1 MIEELVKQVALLQ
14 RQVDGLIKPEVP
26 LGLSLISELT
36 SVSSSM
42 SFTSIP
48 SGFRHLLIVGRMR
61 VDTAAEADEVKVQF
75 NGDTGSNYD
84 FQQLYGN
91 GGTAAA
97 STIRATTSI
106 FALRSEAANGRANV
120 FAAGICFIF
129 GYSISG
135 VEKTIL
141 SLNQTFGDLSADA
154 DVLVA
159 LRSGLWRNT
168 AVITSIAISPNAGPN
183 FVTGTRFQL
192 YGIM

>member
-1 MIEELVKQVALLQ
+1 MIEELVKQISLLQ

-36 SVSSSM
+36 AVSSSM

-61 VDTAAEADEVKVQF
+61 VDTSAEGDEVKVQF
-75 NGDTGSNYD
+75 NGDTGGNYD

-91 GGTAAA
+91 SATAAA

-106 FALRSEAANGRANV
+106 LALRSEAANSRADV
-120 FAAGICFIF
+120 FAAGICLVF

-135 VEKTIL
+135 VEKTTL
-141 SLNQTFGDLSADA
+141 SINQTFGNLSADA
-154 DVLVA
+154 DLLVL

-168 AVITSIAISPNAGPN
+168 AIITSIALSPNTGPN